1 MNIEVRVTGDVTE
14 LISKLELLEML
25 HEYRIYWRCYRMNI
39 EVRVTGDVE

>member
-25 HEYRIYWRCYRMNI
+25 QNEYRS
-39 EVRVTGDVE
+39 

>member
-25 HEYRIYWRCYRMNI
+25 LNEYRS
-39 EVRVTGDVE
+39 